1 MECNCCYWIRDKA
14 LSLLNESHCNSMVV
28 QLLPKNLKFIFFYL
42 RKDVNE
48 LNYENICKK
57 KIWRIWSLTFLQK
70 NLWLSSDCNFINLK
84 IKCVHLETEYV
95 QITKLI
101 NQIDYIYDCCLKI
114 YKLSLIFVME
124 YMHSSIFWH
133 YLQTLTIFYTDSSL
147 MSNQFFFF
155 CKFKKSKK
163 STVKRTAR

>member
-1 MECNCCYWIRDKA
+1 
-14 LSLLNESHCNSMVV
+14 MVV

-42 RKDVNE
+42 RKVVNE

-70 NLWLSSDCNFINLK
+70 NLWLSSDCNFINLNF
-84 IKCVHLETEYV
+84 KCVHLETEYV

-133 YLQTLTIFYTDSSL
+133 YLQTQAIFYTVVVWWAINFFSFVNL
-147 MSNQFFFF
+147 KKVRNQQWNEQRGSILKWKFFSFIYYYI
-155 CKFKKSKK
+155 SM
-163 STVKRTAR
+163 